1 MRLKVLLL
9 LSVSKQAKR
18 RQFVVFHVFSYFETA
33 VVRVDKVTS
42 YMMSVLETVGPPMS
56 GV

>member
-1 MRLKVLLL
+1 MRLRVLLL

-18 RQFVVFHVFSYFETA
+18 GQFVVFHVFSYFETA

-42 YMMSVLETVGPPMS
+42 YMMSVFESTGPSM
-56 GV
+56 